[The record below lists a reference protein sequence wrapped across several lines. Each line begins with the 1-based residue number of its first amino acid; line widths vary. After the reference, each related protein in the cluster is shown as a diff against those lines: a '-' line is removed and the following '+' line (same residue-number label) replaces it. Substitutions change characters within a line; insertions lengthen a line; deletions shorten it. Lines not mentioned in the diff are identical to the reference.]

1 MSPPSLRPPADR
13 ASDSPFPPAT
23 NGPAWPAAELPADG
37 PHPAGSP
44 AGRVPVNPA
53 AAEPFGSQ
61 PTESWPQMHVSAP
74 VQPGAAGQPP
84 SRRRKARSGHR
95 GLAITAVV
103 LGIAGLVASLV
114 GLIGQALPRQ
124 LSPRQ
129 QEKITAWEVA
139 SRWRTWPA
147 GKVFPASVSYALP
160 PTLFE
165 ARSGLTMTAHRVGIA
180 RQSTCA
186 AALDRGLAR
195 ALGRDGCEGVLRATY
210 TDSTGSFVATV
221 AVVVMHGQA
230 PSLSSLPAGHGP
242 PPGVRAVP
250 FRGTLAARFGNRQRQ
265 ITGASARGSY
275 LILYTA
281 GYADGR
287 GRDRVSS
294 NPYASSEMKDL
305 GAGLDRDVGRPLGA
319 PPPTPRCPGAPG
331 C

>member
-1 MSPPSLRPPADR
+1 
-13 ASDSPFPPAT
+13 
-23 NGPAWPAAELPADG
+23 
-37 PHPAGSP
+37 
-44 AGRVPVNPA
+44 VNPA

-61 PTESWPQMHVSAP
+61 PTGSWPQMHVSAP
-74 VQPGAAGQPP
+74 AQPGPVGQPLP
-84 SRRRKARSGHR
+84 RRREARSEHR

-103 LGIAGLVASLV
+103 LGIAGLVASLA

-124 LSPRQ
+124 LSPGQ
-129 QEKITAWEVA
+129 QKKITAWEV
-139 SRWRTWPA
+139 SGRWRTWPA
-147 GKVFPASVSYALP
+147 GKIFPASVSYALP
-160 PTLFE
+160 STLFE

-180 RQSTCA
+180 RQSSCA

-221 AVVVMHGQA
+221 AVVVMHGKA
-230 PSLSSLPAGHGP
+230 PSVSSLPAGHGP

-265 ITGASARGSY
+265 ITGAAGHGSY

-287 GRDRVSS
+287 RRDHVSS
-294 NPYASSEMKDL
+294 NPYASSEMRDL
-305 GAGLDRDVGRPLGA
+305 GTGLGRDVGRPLGA